1 MKVFLIT
8 WGLLCFLVIVGLL
21 IAYTTDKLPG
31 VSVAEPVALET
42 TGECS
47 PCEENIARIKEAMEQ
62 TQKTSETF
70 YLEQTDENLEQ
81 FKKTLETFDRELSA
95 LERAKNKA
103 ADGGQSPDSAP

>member
-31 VSVAEPVALET
+31 VSVAEQVA
-42 TGECS
+42 GECS

-62 TQKTSETF
+62 AQKTSETF
-70 YLEQTDENLEQ
+70 YLEQTDENLEK